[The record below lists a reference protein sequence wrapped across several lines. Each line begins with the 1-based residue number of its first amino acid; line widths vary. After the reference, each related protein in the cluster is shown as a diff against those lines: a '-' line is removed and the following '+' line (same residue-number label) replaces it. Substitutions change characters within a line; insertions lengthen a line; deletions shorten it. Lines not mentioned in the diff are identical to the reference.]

1 MSMPLNQALSNVF
14 ACPATTFLLLG
25 APGVG
30 KTTATINEA
39 LKRGKHVIRVDA
51 QNIPSE
57 DLARLPV
64 LNKSKT
70 AMTFAIPEMWTP
82 RPSTVIVLDEL
93 LKAPEDVVNAF
104 LPLLHGKQ
112 MFGQQWP
119 LETIVVVTSNIAEF
133 RVGDKLQP
141 HVLNRMVRLEIA
153 DPTPSEAEA
162 LMLDLGFDSRII
174 SWVKAEPYALV
185 SYCPTSAAKPESEL
199 DRYFGYNPRSP
210 REPFCSLRSLHTAS
224 QLMQAGITDSDT
236 LAGAIGK
243 KAAHSLSLYCRE
255 IRSWVTPA
263 SILDGSAKVPG
274 NLFDE
279 RLAACTAVAIMT
291 PDNWGVCLNYIE
303 RLHPEVQSVACR
315 AAARKSTLKDLCLN
329 RRWGA
334 WVLKNS

>member
-1 MSMPLNQALSNVF
+1 MSMPLNQALNNVF
-14 ACPATTFLLLG
+14 ACPAVTYLLLG

-82 RPSTVIVLDEL
+82 RPNTVIVLDEL
-93 LKAPEDVVNAF
+93 LKAPDDTVNAF
-104 LPLLHGKQ
+104 LPLLYGKQ
-112 MFGQQWP
+112 LFGQQWP
-119 LETIVVVTSNIAEF
+119 LETVVVVTSNSAEF

-162 LMLDLGFDSRII
+162 LMLDLGFDARII
-174 SWVKAEPYALV
+174 KWTQQVPTSLV
-185 SYCPTSAAKPESEL
+185 SYCAATASKPESEN
-199 DRYFGYNPRSP
+199 DFYFGYNPRQP

-224 QLMQAGITDSDT
+224 QLLQAGITDSDT
-236 LAGAIGK
+236 LSGAIGK
-243 KAAHSLSLYCRE
+243 KAAHSLALYCRE
-255 IRSWVTPA
+255 IRYFVQPA
-263 SILDGSAKVPG
+263 HILDGSAKVPD
-274 NLFDE
+274 NLFDC
-279 RLAACTAVAIMT
+279 RMACITAVAIM
-291 PDNWGVCLNYIE
+291 DDKNWETVLNYIE
-303 RLHPEVQSVACR
+303 RLPAEIQSLACR

-329 RRWGA
+329 RRWNK
-334 WVLKNS
+334 WVTANS

>member
-1 MSMPLNQALSNVF
+1 MSMPLNQALNNVF

-30 KTTATINEA
+30 KTTAAINEA

-82 RPSTVIVLDEL
+82 RPNTVIVLDEL
-93 LKAPEDVVNAF
+93 LKAHDDVVNSF

-112 MFGQQWP
+112 LFGQQWP
-119 LETIVVVTSNIAEF
+119 EDTIVVVTSNSAEF
-133 RVGDKLQP
+133 RIGDKLQP

-153 DPTPSEAEA
+153 DPTASEAES
-162 LMLDLGFDSRII
+162 LMLDLGFDARII
-174 SWVKAEPYALV
+174 KWTQQVPTSLV
-185 SYCPTSAAKPESEL
+185 SYCAATASKPESEN
-199 DRYFGYNPRSP
+199 DFYFGYNPRQP

-224 QLMQAGITDSDT
+224 QLLQAGITDSET
-236 LAGAIGK
+236 LSGAIGK
-243 KAAHSLSLYCRE
+243 KAAASLALYCKE
-255 IRSWVTPA
+255 IRSFVQPA
-263 SILDGSAKVPG
+263 HILDGSAEVPG

-315 AAARKSTLKDLCLN
+315 AAARKSSLKDLSLD
-329 RRWGA
+329 RRWNR
-334 WVLKNS
+334 WVVANS

>member
-1 MSMPLNQALSNVF
+1 MSMPLNQALNNVF

-39 LKRGKHVIRVDA
+39 LKRGRHVIRVDA
-51 QNIPSE
+51 QNIPAE

-82 RPSTVIVLDEL
+82 RPNTVIVLDEL

-112 MFGQQWP
+112 LFGHCWP
-119 LETIVVVTSNIAEF
+119 ADTIVVVTSNSAEF

-141 HVLNRMVRLEIA
+141 HVLNRMVKLEIS
-153 DPTPSEAEA
+153 DPTASEAEA

-174 SWVKAEPYALV
+174 RWTQQVPSALI
-185 SYCPTSAAKPESEL
+185 SYNADTASKPESEL
-199 DRYFGYNPRSP
+199 DFYFGYSPRSP

-224 QLMQAGITDSDT
+224 MLLQSGITDSDT

-243 KAAHSLSLYCRE
+243 KAAHSLALYCKE
-255 IRSWVTPA
+255 IRSFVQPA
-263 SILDGSAKVPG
+263 HILDGSAKVPE
-274 NLFDE
+274 NLFDS
-279 RLAACTAVAIMT
+279 RMACITAVAIM
-291 PDNWGVCLNYIE
+291 DDKNWETVLNYIE
-303 RLHPEVQSVACR
+303 RLPAEIQSLACR
-315 AAARKSTLKDLCLN
+315 AAARKSTLKDLCLS
-329 RRWGA
+329 RRYNA
-334 WVLKNS
+334 WVTKNS

>member
-1 MSMPLNQALSNVF
+1 MSMPLNQALNNVF
-14 ACPATTFLLLG
+14 ACPAVTYLLLG

-30 KTTATINEA
+30 KTTAAINEA
-39 LKRGKHVIRVDA
+39 LKRGRHVIRVDA
-51 QNIPSE
+51 QNIPAE

-82 RPSTVIVLDEL
+82 RPNTVIVLDEL
-93 LKAPEDVVNAF
+93 LKAPDDVVNAF

-112 MFGQQWP
+112 LFGQQWP
-119 LETIVVVTSNIAEF
+119 ADTIVVVTSNSAEF

-153 DPTPSEAEA
+153 DPTPAEAEA
-162 LMLDLGFDSRII
+162 LMLDLGFDARII
-174 SWVKAEPYALV
+174 KWTQQVPTSLV
-185 SYCPTSAAKPESEL
+185 SYCAATAAKPDSEN
-199 DRYFGYNPRSP
+199 DFYFGYSPRSP

-224 QLMQAGITDSDT
+224 QLLQAGITDSDT
-236 LAGAIGK
+236 LSGAIGK
-243 KAAHSLSLYCRE
+243 KAAHSLALYCRE
-255 IRSWVTPA
+255 IRYFVHPA
-263 SILDGSAKVPG
+263 HILDGSAKVPD

-315 AAARKSTLKDLCLN
+315 AAARKSTLKDLCLD
-329 RRWGA
+329 RRWGK

>member
-1 MSMPLNQALSNVF
+1 MSMPLNQALNNIF
-14 ACPATTFLLLG
+14 ACPAVTYLLLG

-39 LKRGKHVIRVDA
+39 LKRGKHVIRTDC

-82 RPSTVIVLDEL
+82 RPNTVIVLDEL

-112 MFGQQWP
+112 LFGQQWP
-119 LETIVVVTSNIAEF
+119 ADTIVVVTSNSAEF

-153 DPTPSEAEA
+153 DPTASEAEA
-162 LMLDLGFDSRII
+162 LMLNLGFDARII
-174 SWVKAEPYALV
+174 KWTQQVPTSLV
-185 SYCPTSAAKPESEL
+185 SYCAATAAKSESEL
-199 DRYFGYNPRSP
+199 DLYFGYNPRQP

-224 QLMQAGITDSDT
+224 QLLQAGITDSDT
-236 LAGAIGK
+236 LSGAIGK
-243 KAAHSLSLYCRE
+243 KAAHSLALYCKE
-255 IRSWVTPA
+255 IRSFVQPA
-263 SILDGSAKVPG
+263 HILDGSAKVPD
-274 NLFDE
+274 NLFDC
-279 RLAACTAVAIMT
+279 RMACITAVAIM
-291 PDNWGVCLNYIE
+291 DSSNWETVLNYIE
-303 RLHPEVQSVACR
+303 RLPAEIQSLACR

-329 RRWGA
+329 RRWNK
-334 WVLKNS
+334 WVTANS

>member
-1 MSMPLNQALSNVF
+1 MSMPLSQALNNVF
-14 ACPATTFLLLG
+14 ACPAVTYLLLG

-70 AMTFAIPEMWTP
+70 AMTFAIPKMWIP
-82 RPSTVIVLDEL
+82 RPDTVIVLDEL

-112 MFGQQWP
+112 LFGQQWP
-119 LETIVVVTSNIAEF
+119 LETIVVVTSNTAEF

-141 HVLNRMVRLEIA
+141 HVLNRMVRLEIS
-153 DPTPSEAEA
+153 DPTASEAEE
-162 LMLDLGFDSRII
+162 LMLDLGFDARII
-174 SWVKAEPYALV
+174 RWCQQVPTSLV
-185 SYCPTSAAKPESEL
+185 SYCAATASKPESEL
-199 DRYFGYNPRSP
+199 DFYFGYNPRQP

-224 QLMQAGITDSDT
+224 QLLQAGITDSET
-236 LAGAIGK
+236 LSGAIGK
-243 KAAHSLSLYCRE
+243 KAAHSLALYCRE
-255 IRSWVTPA
+255 IRYFVQPA
-263 SILDGSAKVPG
+263 HILDGSAKVPD
-274 NLFDE
+274 NLFDA
-279 RLAACTAVAIMT
+279 RMACITAVAIM
-291 PDNWGVCLNYIE
+291 DSSNWETVLNYIE
-303 RLHPEVQSVACR
+303 KLPAEIQSLACR

>member
-1 MSMPLNQALSNVF
+1 MSMPLNQALNNVF

-70 AMTFAIPEMWTP
+70 AMTFAIPEMWTSQP
-82 RPSTVIVLDEL
+82 NTVIVLDEL

-112 MFGQQWP
+112 LFGQQWP
-119 LETIVVVTSNIAEF
+119 EDTIVVVTSNSAEY

-141 HVLNRMVRLEIA
+141 HVLNRMVKLEIS
-153 DPTPSEAEA
+153 DPTASEAES

-174 SWVKAEPYALV
+174 RWCQQVPTSLV
-185 SYCPTSAAKPESEL
+185 SYNADTASKPESEN
-199 DRYFGYNPRSP
+199 DFYFGYSPRSP

-224 QLMQAGITDSDT
+224 QLLQAGITDSDT
-236 LAGAIGK
+236 LSGAIGK
-243 KAAHSLSLYCRE
+243 KAAHSLALYCKE
-255 IRSWVTPA
+255 IRSFVQPA
-263 SILDGSAKVPG
+263 HILDGTAKVPD
-274 NLFDE
+274 NLFDA
-279 RLAACTAVAIMT
+279 RMACITAVAIM
-291 PDNWGVCLNYIE
+291 DSGNWETVLNYIE
-303 RLHPEVQSVACR
+303 RLPAEIQSLACR
-315 AAARKSTLKDLCLN
+315 AAARKSTLKDLPLN
-329 RRWGA
+329 RRWNR
-334 WVLKNS
+334 WVVANS

>member
-1 MSMPLNQALSNVF
+1 MSMPLNQALNNVF
-14 ACPATTFLLLG
+14 ACPAVTYLLLG

-39 LKRGKHVIRVDA
+39 LKRGKHVIRTDC

-82 RPSTVIVLDEL
+82 RPNTVIVLDEL

-112 MFGQQWP
+112 LFGQQWP
-119 LETIVVVTSNIAEF
+119 EDTIVVVTSNSAEF

-141 HVLNRMVRLEIA
+141 HVLNRMVKLEIS
-153 DPTPSEAEA
+153 DPTPAEAEE
-162 LMLDLGFDSRII
+162 LMLNLGFDARII
-174 SWVKAEPYALV
+174 KWTQQVPTSLV
-185 SYCPTSAAKPESEL
+185 SYCAATASKPESEL
-199 DRYFGYNPRSP
+199 DFYFGYNPRQP

-224 QLMQAGITDSDT
+224 QLMQAGITDSET
-236 LAGAIGK
+236 LSGAIGK
-243 KAAHSLSLYCRE
+243 KAAHSLALYCKE
-255 IRSWVTPA
+255 IRSFVQPA
-263 SILDGSAKVPG
+263 HILDGSAKVPD
-274 NLFDE
+274 NLFDC
-279 RLAACTAVAIMT
+279 RMACITAVAIM
-291 PDNWGVCLNYIE
+291 DSSNWETVLNYIE
-303 RLHPEVQSVACR
+303 KLPAEIQSLACR

-329 RRWGA
+329 RRWNR
-334 WVLKNS
+334 WVTVNS